1 MKISSLARYAFGIAA
16 GAALLAGCSAAGT
29 QSSLAGAPPASAM
42 AAGGHHLSPQIL
54 KHFAMTRASH
64 QTPPAARAA
73 HIKSWMKHVPHGTP
87 LLYVSDDGYYP
98 AVVDVFNYSTGAM
111 VGQASMPNT
120 AYLLYN
126 LCSDKHGNVYVPDFD
141 TGYVYEIQHATTTVI
156 NQWNSNGEPIGC
168 SVNGAGDLA
177 VTNFYDFGN
186 ASGVGSVIVY
196 AGGGPTGTDYPG
208 PGYLWPAGYDKTGS
222 TLVAEG
228 NYAGSCTSPC
238 LAKMTGGTWSVLS
251 YNQTIYFPAAVELM
265 GKKWGVGD
273 QEGGG
278 AFDTDI
284 YATTISG
291 GSATNTNT
299 TTLTDT
305 CYSYYTDVV
314 GWANVSKKPNGVQHK
329 KVKGV
334 AGANLWCGDLAKW
347 KFPAGGNPTG
357 NVSGAAFAYGATLV
371 K

>member
-29 QSSLAGAPPASAM
+29 QSSLTGAPPASAM
-42 AAGGHHLSPQIL
+42 GAGGHHLSAQVL
-54 KHFAMTRASH
+54 KHLAMTRPDH
-64 QTPPAARAA
+64 QTPPAARAV
-73 HIKSWMKHVPHGTP
+73 HIKSWMKHVPAGTP

-98 AVVDVFNYSTGAM
+98 AVVDVFDYSSGSL
-111 VGQASMPNT
+111 VGQAAMPNI

-126 LCSDKHGNVYVPDFD
+126 PCSDKTGNVYVPDFD
-141 TGYVYEIQHATTTVI
+141 TGYTYEIQHGTTTVI
-156 NQWNSNGEPIGC
+156 NQWYSNGEPIGC
-168 SVNGAGDLA
+168 SVSKTGDLA
-177 VTNFYDFGN
+177 ITNFYDFGN
-186 ASGVGSVIVY
+186 TAGVGSVIVFP
-196 AGGGPTGTDYPG
+196 GGGPSGTDYPG

-238 LAKMTGGTWSVLS
+238 LAKMVGGTWTVLS
-251 YNQTIYFPAAVELM
+251 FNQTQYFPAAVELM
-265 GKKWGVGD
+265 GKVWGVGD

-284 YATTISG
+284 YSTKISG
-291 GSATNTNT
+291 NTATASKT

-305 CYSYYTDVV
+305 CYSYYADVV
-314 GWANVSKKPNGVQHK
+314 GWANVSKKPNGVQSK

-334 AGANLWCGDLAKW
+334 VGANLWCGDIAKW
-347 KFPAGGNPTG
+347 PFPAGGNPSG
-357 NVSGAAFAYGATLV
+357 NISGASFAYGATLI